1 MMAVTFGPTSC
12 SSGLVPKRKL
22 LHSPEDH
29 YGFVPKLSHHGGK
42 NPALRAEKPI
52 LPRPKVNFFS
62 GAQRNG
68 FFPLRMSYVAKQC
81 VLMSWLVR
89 ELASQAQSHGS
100 GREARRAKTA
110 KEGFLRFLLISET

>member
-1 MMAVTFGPTSC
+1 MAVAFCPTSC
-12 SSGLVPKRKL
+12 SSGLVLKSKL

-68 FFPLRMSYVAKQC
+68 VFPLRMSYVAKQC

-89 ELASQAQSHGS
+89 ELAHRHKAMAAAEKLGELRQ
-100 GREARRAKTA
+100 RKR
-110 KEGFLRFLLISET
+110 GF